1 MFCCSL
7 YHYLMDKTEQTKTT
21 LLKTKIIPVILDL
34 DYFEG
39 KHYGITTKD
48 WITSGLL
55 VVGNSMRNRF
65 LNVYSHLKQVLVTS

>member
-1 MFCCSL
+1 
-7 YHYLMDKTEQTKTT
+7 
-21 LLKTKIIPVILDL
+21 VIL

-65 LNVYSHLKQVLVTS
+65 PNVYSHLKQVLVTS